1 MKRLASCIVLAG
13 VLGLSACS
21 TGPRVVSSQVHTVSA
36 QAPGDAVLR
45 QARYRFEVASATP
58 EPGQMSTERLHLLAE
73 QALAQA
79 GLVHDENGARLAV
92 QVTGRVSAYWLDDWG
107 RPYGSLSRM
116 TFGVG
121 VARGGWGFG
130 LGGPIWDT
138 SVPAYVSEVQVLMR
152 DLQSGQIVY
161 DSRARHDGPWHNT
174 DAVLTA
180 LLAAALEGYPHPP
193 QGTRRIDVPVQ
204 PVQAAEPAEKP

>member
-1 MKRLASCIVLAG
+1 MKRMARWMLLSL
-13 VLGLSACS
+13 VLGLSACA

-36 QAPGDAVLR
+36 QAPGDAVLQ
-45 QARYRFEVASATP
+45 QARYRFEVAPARP
-58 EPGQMSTERLHLLAE
+58 EPGQMSTERLQQLAG
-73 QALAQA
+73 QALAQV
-79 GLVHDENGARLAV
+79 GLVHDEAGAQLAV
-92 QVTGRVSAYWLDDWG
+92 QVTGRVSAYWMDDWG

-116 TFGVG
+116 SFGVG
-121 VARGGWGFG
+121 IARGGWGLG
-130 LGGPIWDT
+130 LGGPLWDT
-138 SVPAYVSEVQVLMR
+138 SIPVYGSEVQLLMR

-180 LLAAALEGYPHPP
+180 LLAAALEGYPNPP

-204 PVQAAEPAEKP
+204 PVPRDTP